1 MTSPNWHW
9 RSSNTVTSTGRSSG
23 WTARCAWPPADP
35 TSPEH
40 LLTAALATAPA
51 YEATWTPDWP
61 LDLARALSPHLRG
74 TGDPTLRFAPDGA
87 WRTTTTPDGPAT
99 VRVSTGPDEV
109 RIAAWGPGAAWA
121 GGAVPD
127 WLGAADRPEAFEPG
141 DHPVV
146 ADLHRRTPSLRL
158 SRTGRTWDSLVP
170 AVLEQK
176 VTVAEAHRVW
186 RELLRLAGEPAP
198 GPAPEG
204 MRVVPS
210 ARRVLDVTDW
220 QWHRCGLDGARR
232 RALRAVATVA
242 SRLEPEAGCDSAVL
256 QQRLCSIPG
265 IGVWT
270 AAEVVQRTFGDPD
283 TVSVGDY
290 HLKNVVGWSLAGRK
304 TDDAGMLEL
313 LEPWRGQRQR
323 VVRLILTGGRAA
335 RPPRHGPRNAPTNY
349 RSI

>member
-1 MTSPNWHW
+1 M
-9 RSSNTVTSTGRSSG
+9 RTVE
-23 WTARCAWPPADP
+23 D
-35 TSPEH
+35 EI
-40 LLTAALATAPA
+40 
-51 YEATWTPDWP
+51 
-61 LDLARALSPHLRG
+61 
-74 TGDPTLRFAPDGA
+74 

-99 VRVSTGPDEV
+99 VRISVASGRV
-109 RIAAWGPGAAWA
+109 AVAAWGPGAER
-121 GGAVPD
+121 AVAEVPG
-127 WLGAADRPEAFEPG
+127 WLGADDRPDEFEPG

-146 ADLHRRTPSLRL
+146 ADLHRRAHWLRL
-158 SRTGRTWDSLVP
+158 GRTGRTWDALVP

-198 GPAPEG
+198 GPAPQG

-210 ARRVLDVTDW
+210 AQRVLEVTDW

-232 RALRAVATVA
+232 RALRAVASVA
-242 SRLEPEAGCDSAVL
+242 SRLEPEAAGDSAAM
-256 QQRLCSIPG
+256 QRRLCSIPG

-270 AAEVVQRTFGDPD
+270 AAEVVQRTLGCPD

-290 HLKNVVGWSLAGRK
+290 HLKNIVGWSLAGRK

-323 VVRLILTGGRAA
+323 VVRLILTGGRQQ
-335 RPPRHGPRNAPTNY
+335 RPPRRGPRFAPTNY